1 MALPYKR
8 NFVSGRQSE
17 QFLNDNFHI
26 IYEVLKN
33 INYRKNEHS
42 GIDPDAAKVD
52 GALWFDKTDELL
64 KYFDSRS
71 ASWKTAFSRKFQ
83 VTDQMLN
90 ATMPNSPVVGQ
101 LWIFNGTLLYFDGA
115 AWQPIKAAAQDGG
128 QWSNAVFEDYIMMS
142 PMNNIGDNVA
152 EQEIDNHKYHNII
165 EPSKTQWE
173 SEEWELLNHETPE
186 KTEIPEDLRSQF
198 LIPNINTDRLFVD
211 HDFDENYEKVS
222 TNCVQ
227 YQTKYISDKV
237 VTGIHMN
244 PGKLSKIT
252 KKLIKVDKES
262 STINL
267 PAYNTEFYGY
277 RKGDFKGDLLLQSK
291 SQDYGDY
298 IPVGDSILLNYN
310 AVQNY
315 DYILAVKYEFAWAK
329 SNGVMNKFNLSGI
342 ESSFFISNL
351 KEPINIHSDGLKL
364 EEAIY
369 EVDYNSGVVKINDD
383 DIENT
388 HVQMWSPYKKQFGY
402 IRETTL
408 DGMGIIKLK
417 KKVFI
422 PLVFVGGTLIHPLY
436 GGLKYDGDKIYVPNQ
451 IAHNSMINM
460 SWCVI
465 DLVNDKYESMYQERG
480 KTEVSAEELNIIRL
494 SYFDDEDNYVLSQ
507 SKWGELREDGFKEY
521 IINSGELSDENKV
534 IIKYNKNKITEE
546 DGIIL
551 FIDGLMISEDC
562 IERDHENGIITLKDD
577 VLVQG
582 QEYLLLKDHD
592 GLLYK
597 SSTLIPAYNTGYIN
611 DSLLY
616 MDGKLLCN
624 QNCVTTTRPEDE
636 ETPRSVDNE
645 IKFFLKDSTDLENG
659 TWKFYNEWDYSWDEL
674 TEREIK
680 DIELIVSS
688 YSNQLSSIKIN
699 VEYDSAVNK
708 MDVYT
713 FKLANANS
721 GIYKNGSARFIEE
734 MPDGSKLYAL
744 GLDTYAYGQNVLNIF
759 KNGVKLEPGFDF
771 KEYTENNY
779 IKIYCD
785 ADEVEDSITY
795 IIEPI
800 EVGETFA
807 KETIIMNQD
816 DIIQKNI
823 YSAGEG
829 DSVASLYPGRV
840 TVYVNGLRLP
850 KEKWILLD
858 NKRIM
863 LNFDNYISLGTED
876 NYPKETFTKDGN
888 IFEVN
893 HTYPD
898 HIMVEIRKDYDRREN
913 TIILEDNDFEIS
925 IEKYGLPIE
934 ILESEDEVLF
944 YLNGQYLGLSRSKN
958 LDYKLNIYK
967 ACISLL
973 NPDAV
978 SMLTVDNLK
987 ILLDRNALIYAEW
1000 KKKTGKDKYVPK
1012 TKNELTLVWR

>member
-1 MALPYKR
+1 
-8 NFVSGRQSE
+8 
-17 QFLNDNFHI
+17 
-26 IYEVLKN
+26 
-33 INYRKNEHS
+33 
-42 GIDPDAAKVD
+42 
-52 GALWFDKTDELL
+52 
-64 KYFDSRS
+64 
-71 ASWKTAFSRKFQ
+71 
-83 VTDQMLN
+83 
-90 ATMPNSPVVGQ
+90 
-101 LWIFNGTLLYFDGA
+101 
-115 AWQPIKAAAQDGG
+115 
-128 QWSNAVFEDYIMMS
+128 
-142 PMNNIGDNVA
+142 
-152 EQEIDNHKYHNII
+152 
-165 EPSKTQWE
+165 
-173 SEEWELLNHETPE
+173 
-186 KTEIPEDLRSQF
+186 
-198 LIPNINTDRLFVD
+198 
-211 HDFDENYEKVS
+211 
-222 TNCVQ
+222 
-227 YQTKYISDKV
+227 
-237 VTGIHMN
+237 
-244 PGKLSKIT
+244 
-252 KKLIKVDKES
+252 
-262 STINL
+262 
-267 PAYNTEFYGY
+267 
-277 RKGDFKGDLLLQSK
+277 
-291 SQDYGDY
+291 
-298 IPVGDSILLNYN
+298 
-310 AVQNY
+310 
-315 DYILAVKYEFAWAK
+315 
-329 SNGVMNKFNLSGI
+329 
-342 ESSFFISNL
+342 
-351 KEPINIHSDGLKL
+351 
-364 EEAIY
+364 
-369 EVDYNSGVVKINDD
+369 
-383 DIENT
+383 
-388 HVQMWSPYKKQFGY
+388 
-402 IRETTL
+402 
-408 DGMGIIKLK
+408 
-417 KKVFI
+417 
-422 PLVFVGGTLIHPLY
+422 
-436 GGLKYDGDKIYVPNQ
+436 
-451 IAHNSMINM
+451 
-460 SWCVI
+460 
-465 DLVNDKYESMYQERG
+465 
-480 KTEVSAEELNIIRL
+480 
-494 SYFDDEDNYVLSQ
+494 
-507 SKWGELREDGFKEY
+507 
-521 IINSGELSDENKV
+521 LSDENKV
-534 IIKYNKNKITEE
+534 VIKYNKNKITEE

-577 VLVQG
+577 VFVQG

-785 ADEVEDSITY
+785 VDEVEDSVTY

-973 NPDAV
+973 NPDTV

-987 ILLDRNALIYAEW
+987 ILLERNALIYAEW